1 MSIINGYGHPVIKLI
16 SVDSDIETEVTVTL
30 PLTNSGGLIESY
42 EVKKISHE
50 LISLNPEAPD
60 IINAQRILGYMITFT
75 LNYNRWIAGEALYD
89 SFKKIFEAAKAG
101 WKIVL
106 QPRDDA
112 PWREFEVIL
121 ANETLELGINK
132 GGRFARTHR
141 LPVLV
146 FRSARLEPE
155 LKWFPPQYES
165 PGGGTGLPLEGS
177 EEA

>member
-1 MSIINGYGHPVIKLI
+1 MSIINGYGRPVLKLQ
-16 SVDSDIETEVTVTL
+16 SSDPGLESEITVSL
-30 PLTNSGGLIESY
+30 PLTNSQGLIESY

-60 IINAQRILGYMITFT
+60 IINAQQILGYIITFT

-89 SFKKIFEAAKAG
+89 SVKKIFDAAKAG
-101 WKIVL
+101 WKIIL
-106 QPRDDA
+106 MPRDDA

-121 ANETLELGINK
+121 ANETLELGLNK
-132 GGRFARTHR
+132 GGSFARTHR

-146 FRSARLEPE
+146 FRSARLEPD
-155 LKWFPPQYES
+155 LKWFPQQYES

-177 EEA
+177 NS